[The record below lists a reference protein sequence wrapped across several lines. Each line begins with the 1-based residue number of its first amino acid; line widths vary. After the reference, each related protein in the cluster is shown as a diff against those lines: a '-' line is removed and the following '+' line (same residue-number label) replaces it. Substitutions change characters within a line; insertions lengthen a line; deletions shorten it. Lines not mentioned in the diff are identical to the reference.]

1 RSIQARANHEL
12 SWVVTGAAHSF
23 DRVDDQVENNLL
35 QLDSIGQDE
44 RQVVR
49 FVQELS
55 PHHDT
60 VSVQLAL
67 RQSDDF
73 TDCLVDVE
81 PVLARR
87 RLLREGSY
95 TADDLTGTVGVGDRE
110 RGGSSGLF
118 QVLRREPA
126 QAGAGIVHHGA
137 ERLIDLVRDGCRH
150 LAERRDT
157 RDVSQL
163 RLGETQPVLR
173 ALPLDELADLA
184 AESRH
189 HVEKILIGWLYLAA
203 QELDD
208 SQDLAGQ
215 QYGKPE
221 GSVQPLASGDG
232 RAAEVRVVN
241 DVGNAHGSTTGPDAP
256 RQPDASA
263 ERAGERRGREL
274 RDGHGFLVPYLDA
287 AQDFLL
293 SIDAPQRA
301 EIPIQKLA
309 HGPKDVWH
317 SLLEGRSLGQR
328 LGDDVLRQEPLV
340 RLRQLRRAPRDQ
352 TLQAALR
359 GLERLFGVPAHGH
372 LVLQSQILPGELLE
386 HAVDRLGQR
395 VELGRPAARGHTASE
410 IAPSDG
416 PRRTADVVARQDSH
430 ASLDRGGEPARALAL
445 ERVHHRSHI
454 FGVDVCPQ
462 RRIVHAPDVPQRN
475 GKQAEH
481 QRAESHVHQR
491 QAGRGEP
498 KEADHVEFS
507 IPSYSCASVR
517 GFLHAAFEP
526 VKAGTPRGLDKPALH
541 GHTGV
546 AMEDGSERL
555 SWTCDAVRWS

>member
-1 RSIQARANHEL
+1 M
-12 SWVVTGAAHSF
+12 
-23 DRVDDQVENNLL
+23 
-35 QLDSIGQDE
+35 
-44 RQVVR
+44 
-49 FVQELS
+49 
-55 PHHDT
+55 
-60 VSVQLAL
+60 
-67 RQSDDF
+67 
-73 TDCLVDVE
+73 
-81 PVLARR
+81 
-87 RLLREGSY
+87 
-95 TADDLTGTVGVGDRE
+95 
-110 RGGSSGLF
+110 
-118 QVLRREPA
+118 
-126 QAGAGIVHHGA
+126 
-137 ERLIDLVRDGCRH
+137 RDGCRH

-221 GSVQPLASGDG
+221 GGVQPLASGDG
-232 RAAEVRVVN
+232 RASEVRVVN
-241 DVGNAHGSTTGPDAP
+241 NVGNAYGSATGPDAP

-410 IAPSDG
+410 IALGDG
-416 PRRTADVVARQDSH
+416 RRGTADLVHLRKQGAADHPADDRSQHQHGARGEGNSMPEEVDERLEAGALATHEKAIAAWQSHIRGDDSKRRAVPIDDQTGRSGRIGHLPRPRDQVSGDTRLGRIGEEENFVARQDSH

-517 GFLHAAFEP
+517 GFLHAAFKP

-555 SWTCDAVRWS
+555 SWTCDARSMVVRTAGAGLRRLADVTEHD